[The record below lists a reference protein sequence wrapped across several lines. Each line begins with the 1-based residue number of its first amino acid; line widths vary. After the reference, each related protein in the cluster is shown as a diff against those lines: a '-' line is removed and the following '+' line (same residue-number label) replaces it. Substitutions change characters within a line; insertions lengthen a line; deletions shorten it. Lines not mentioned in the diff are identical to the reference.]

1 MFRRVFSQFRTNV
14 QEKQGLLI
22 PLLQYCTT
30 SNKLRTRWQKE
41 PPIEWKHAKPMTEI
55 PSPPKQMFIGHLRL
69 IMKNIKSLHTLHDT
83 LRKKY
88 GNIVLLKVPG
98 RYIVCIYDPDDSRLL
113 YINDGKTPSNP
124 GFEPI
129 AIYR

>member
-1 MFRRVFSQFRTNV
+1 
-14 QEKQGLLI
+14 
-22 PLLQYCTT
+22 
-30 SNKLRTRWQKE
+30 
-41 PPIEWKHAKPMTEI
+41 MTEI

-129 AIYR
+129 ATYR